1 MIALL
6 AIVSAT
12 ALASCVNANTEDPMD
27 GGIAVGNGTAAS
39 PSNKTE
45 ITTRGETETNPE
57 TDFETDPETNPET
70 DSETN
75 PETDSEAETKLILD
89 VETAPETETEPTPE
103 PPTPSIIAPQKKIP
117 VSLVSQ
123 SDIPGYLKV
132 PYMTSDG
139 RKEFTFSMIP
149 TDTDSNELVDVFE
162 IGMSENVEFNIQ
174 IYLSVDSRGN
184 RDFMCLREGTYIVMN
199 EDGTENRVV
208 FMEGYQINFLSKKI
222 HVTSTYDKRYYYIS
236 KGGSASLSYVE
247 DDEDDK
253 QYVLRINEF
262 NNEVAFKH
270 VKELIYSWNKN
281 TEAEVTL
288 LYGYVDGV
296 ETFNTPVE
304 SIPEYPFSLFR
315 QYGCLE

>member
-1 MIALL
+1 
-6 AIVSAT
+6 
-12 ALASCVNANTEDPMD
+12 
-27 GGIAVGNGTAAS
+27 
-39 PSNKTE
+39 
-45 ITTRGETETNPE
+45 
-57 TDFETDPETNPET
+57 
-70 DSETN
+70 
-75 PETDSEAETKLILD
+75 
-89 VETAPETETEPTPE
+89 
-103 PPTPSIIAPQKKIP
+103 
-117 VSLVSQ
+117 
-123 SDIPGYLKV
+123 
-132 PYMTSDG
+132 MTSDG

-174 IYLSVDSRGN
+174 IYLSVDSKGN
-184 RDFMCLREGTYIVMN
+184 RGFMCLREGTYIVMN

-208 FMEGYQINFLSKKI
+208 FMEGYQISFFPQKTP
-222 HVTSTYDKRYYYIS
+222 VTLTDKRYYYIS
-236 KGGSASLSYVE
+236 KGGSASLSYG
-247 DDEDDK
+247 EDDK
-253 QYVLRINEF
+253 QFVLCINEL
-262 NNEVAFKH
+262 NNEVAFKR